1 MQRESCESSTTWGKM
16 RTAARER
23 APQIALGDCS
33 KEVGEKHRI
42 NVILI
47 KGVYVQS
54 STFVEL
60 LLVTRKSHHHEG
72 F

>member
-1 MQRESCESSTTWGKM
+1 M

-23 APQIALGDCS
+23 APQIALRDCS

-42 NVILI
+42 DVILV

-54 STFVEL
+54 STFIFRRF
-60 LLVTRKSHHHEG
+60 LLVLWS
-72 F
+72 FC